1 MFGRIF
7 VEPAKGGAETA
18 ELMIDATHLKAHQ
31 TAASLLSGGSSRHV
45 GRTKGGLN
53 PRLHAVRDSQGRP
66 RSLFRTAGHVRNH
79 RGAADLLA
87 TMPPAKAL
95 LADRGHEADMLRKA
109 LAKRRI
115 EACIP
120 SKLNRKIRIHH
131 DRALYRKRHRIE
143 THSESSRTGRVSPP
157 AMTDAPRRARSVP

>member
-1 MFGRIF
+1 MDSVADIRGKTILIT
-7 VEPAKGGAETA
+7 GAAQGIGEATA
-18 ELMIDATHLKAHQ
+18 
-31 TAASLLSGGSSRHV
+31 
-45 GRTKGGLN
+45 
-53 PRLHAVRDSQGRP
+53 RLCAE
-66 RSLFRTAGHVRNH
+66 
-79 RGAADLLA
+79 RGA
-87 TMPPAKAL
+87 KVL
-95 LADRGHEADMLRKA
+95 LADRGREADLLRKA

-120 SKLNRKIRIHH
+120 SKFNRNIQIHH